1 MTMEQTD
8 GDGPGPGARY
18 RSSGVFVNETVTAD
32 IAVTTYEPAR
42 RFAIRSD
49 QHQEGK
55 ADVWYLNS
63 CRLEPMAGGTRLVRS
78 TDSDGSKLVTLI
90 ARPAIKKDAMT
101 SLMDLNRLLEA
112 RA

>member
-1 MTMEQTD
+1 MQMEQVA
-8 GDGPGPGARY
+8 GGGPGKDSRY
-18 RSSGVFVNETVTAD
+18 RSAGVFVNKQVTAD
-32 IAVTTYEPAR
+32 ITVTAFEPGR

-55 ADVWYLNS
+55 KDVWYENS
-63 CRLEPMAGGTRLVRS
+63 FTLEPTAAGTRVTKS
-78 TDSDGSKLVTLI
+78 TTGNGNAIIGFL

-101 SLMDLNRLLEA
+101 SLGNLKTLLEA